1 MRWTRMTILK
11 DAGEP
16 GDDTTPEFF
25 RGDQFRVVGNTTQD
39 VSVIIG
45 VDTANGNMHIQ
56 YPPLNNDP
64 KHLRSSEI
72 SHKFMQI
79 RGHKIDERA
88 GREDLY
94 PDGITIFKA
103 KELDYMLDE
112 AYKEVVEAPR

>member
-1 MRWTRMTILK
+1 MTILK

-16 GDDTTPEFF
+16 GDDTIPEFL
-25 RGDQFRVVGNTTQD
+25 RGYQFCVVEKTTQE
-39 VSVIIG
+39 VSLIIG

-56 YPPLNNDP
+56 YPPLKNDP
-64 KHLRSSEI
+64 EHLRSSEV

-88 GREDLY
+88 GRE
-94 PDGITIFKA
+94 FEA

>member
-1 MRWTRMTILK
+1 MTILK

-16 GDDTTPEFF
+16 GDDKIPEFF
-25 RGDQFRVVGNTTQD
+25 RGDQFRVVEKTTQD
-39 VSVIIG
+39 VSLIIG
-45 VDTANGNMHIQ
+45 VDTGNGDMHIK
-56 YPPLNNDP
+56 YPPLKNDP

-94 PDGITIFKA
+94 PDRITIFEA
-103 KELDYMLDE
+103 KELDHMLDE

>member
-1 MRWTRMTILK
+1 MTILK

-16 GDDTTPEFF
+16 GDDTIPEFL
-25 RGDQFRVVGNTTQD
+25 RGAQFRVMGKTTQD

-45 VDTANGNMHIQ
+45 VNTANGDMHIK
-56 YPPLNNDP
+56 YPPLKNDP
-64 KHLRSSEI
+64 KHLRSSEV

-88 GREDLY
+88 GRE
-94 PDGITIFKA
+94 FEA